1 MGIIQTLKS
10 RLHSSEEEGFTLV
23 ELVVVV
29 AIIGILTAIAIPTF
43 GGIQETSREAVGETT
58 AKNTY
63 AALVT
68 AAYGLDSSLTT
79 QDVLDS
85 ANAGDDITVEVND
98 DWTDEEDLCVTV
110 TWVNNTDSVQNFGP
124 GC

>member
-1 MGIIQTLKS
+1 MKTLKS
-10 RLHSSEEEGFTLV
+10 LRKRIEETDDGFTLI
-23 ELVVVV
+23 ELVIVV
-29 AIIGILTAIAIPTF
+29 AILGILSAIAVPTF
-43 GGIQETSREAVGETT
+43 GAIQENSRIAVGETT

-68 AAYGLDSSLTT
+68 AAYGLDAALTP
-79 QDVLDS
+79 QEVLDS